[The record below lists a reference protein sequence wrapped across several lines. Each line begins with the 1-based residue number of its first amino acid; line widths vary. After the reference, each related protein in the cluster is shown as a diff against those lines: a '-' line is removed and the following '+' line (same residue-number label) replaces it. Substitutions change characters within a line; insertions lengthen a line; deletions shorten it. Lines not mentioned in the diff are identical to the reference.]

1 MWLSEDLSDGMLPT
15 LSVTEKTIKE
25 DGQNPL
31 VFQRWLFLADKIELA
46 PELLSIPL
54 KNIQRWM
61 ASGRLGDPWALVEWK
76 SLIVAAQNSE
86 AQMTGLLHLLRDDGE
101 SSRQLKSC
109 SPFPG
114 VLTRDE
120 RDQFTCAWTH

>member
-1 MWLSEDLSDGMLPT
+1 MYTHM
-15 LSVTEKTIKE
+15 SVSEKTIR
-25 DGQNPL
+25 DSGQNPL
-31 VFQRWLFLADKIELA
+31 IFQRWLFLADKIERA

-61 ASGRLGDPWALVEWK
+61 ASERLGDPWALGEWK
-76 SLIVAAQNSE
+76 SLIEAAQHSE
-86 AQMTGLLHLLRDDGE
+86 AKMTELLHLLRDDGE
-101 SSRQLKSC
+101 SARQLKSC

-114 VLTRDE
+114 VLTRNE

>member
-1 MWLSEDLSDGMLPT
+1 MKVSEQ
-15 LSVTEKTIKE
+15 TIR
-25 DGQNPL
+25 DSGQNPL
-31 VFQRWLFLADKIELA
+31 IFQRWLFLADKIEQA

-61 ASGRLGDPWALVEWK
+61 ASERLGDRWALIEWK
-76 SLIVAAQNSE
+76 SLIETAQESE
-86 AQMTGLLHLLRDDGE
+86 TKMNELLHLLRDDGE
-101 SSRQLKSC
+101 RARQLKSC